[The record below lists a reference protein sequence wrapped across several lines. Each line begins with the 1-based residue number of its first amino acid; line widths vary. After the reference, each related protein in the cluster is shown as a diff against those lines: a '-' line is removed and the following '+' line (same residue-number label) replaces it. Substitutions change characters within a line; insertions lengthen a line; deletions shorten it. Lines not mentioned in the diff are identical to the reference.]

1 MKKATPWI
9 VLLLVLGGLAAWYY
23 SALQPTQDHPS
34 VVTLPPAGPDLP
46 QAQAEFPIDPLS
58 ELVPDPDTPPPDS
71 LPALNESDGEISE
84 QLAALVGAEMLG
96 SYFVLEQVI
105 NRIVATVDSLDSR
118 QVAPLVLPVKPAAG
132 TFMTQGL
139 DTLSIH
145 PGNAQRYA
153 PFVRIAAT
161 VDTAQAVELYVRY
174 YPLFQEAYA
183 ELGKGDD
190 YFNDR
195 LVEIIDHLLATP
207 EPEGPLELVKPEA
220 VYVFAD
226 PELEALSAG
235 QKLMLRIGSSNAAVI
250 MDKLTELRVALTQP
264 R

>member
-23 SALQPTQDHPS
+23 SALQPTNDHPS
-34 VVTLPPAGPDLP
+34 VVTPPSVEADKLA
-46 QAQAEFPIDPLS
+46 AQAEFPVDPLVES
-58 ELVPDPDTPPPDS
+58 APDPDIPPPQP
-71 LPALNESDGEISE
+71 LPALSESDGEVTE
-84 QLAALVGAEMLG
+84 QLAALVGAEVLG
-96 SYFVLEQVI
+96 TYFVLEQVI

-132 TFMTQGL
+132 TFMTQGV

-145 PGNAQRYA
+145 PGNAQRYS
-153 PFVRIAAT
+153 PYVRIAAT
-161 VDTAQAVELYVRY
+161 VDAARVVELYVRY

-183 ELGKGDD
+183 ELGKEA

-207 EPEGPLELVKPEA
+207 EPEGSLELARPEA

-235 QKLMLRIGSSNAAVI
+235 QKLMLRMGSSNAAII
-250 MDKLTELRVALTQP
+250 MDKLTELRVALTRP